1 MRVAIVTE
9 SFLPQVNGV
18 TNSVLRVLEFLAQ
31 EGHQALVIAPESEGG
46 PSEYAGHRVKRVPAL
61 PLQSLLPI
69 GLPVAVPTR
78 KLEYLID
85 GFAPDLLHL
94 ASPFALGAYSS
105 RIARRLS
112 IPTLS
117 VYQTDLAGFAK
128 HYGFTAA
135 HNTLRKIVGKIHTNT
150 SRTLAPST
158 AACADLRECGVENVH
173 LWRRG
178 VNTEL
183 FHPSKRSAQLRHS
196 WQVDAPA
203 EKMIVGY
210 VGRLANEKRVH
221 DLAIIDRDPRFQ
233 LVIVGDGPAREKLQ
247 SELKDAFFTGF
258 LGGEELAAAYASFD
272 LFIHP
277 GPNETFC
284 QAVQEALSSGTP
296 CIVPLTGGPADL
308 VSHESTGYVIDT
320 KNSALL
326 LATVEAFH
334 LRSDKEAV
342 REMARY
348 SVEERTWKRINNQL
362 LAHYESVI
370 SANRA
375 KRSHETNAPAA

>member
-31 EGHQALVIAPESEGG
+31 EGHQALVIAPESVGG

-196 WQVDAPA
+196 WQADAPA

-326 LATVEAFH
+326 LATVEGFH
-334 LRSDKEAV
+334 RRSDKEAM

-348 SVEERTWKRINNQL
+348 SVEERTWRRINNQL

-370 SANRA
+370 SANQA